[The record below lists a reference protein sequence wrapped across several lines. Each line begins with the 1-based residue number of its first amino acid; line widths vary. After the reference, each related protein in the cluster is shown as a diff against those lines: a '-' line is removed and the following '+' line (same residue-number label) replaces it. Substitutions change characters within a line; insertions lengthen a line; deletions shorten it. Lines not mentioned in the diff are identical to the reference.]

1 MKDLDLSLVN
11 KTREAG
17 MAKNRSVSFNGV
29 SVMVD
34 AIMNV
39 YHSISKDKQSEL
51 NAAVDNQN
59 IESIRSLL

>member
-1 MKDLDLSLVN
+1 MKDLEINLVN

-17 MAKNRSVSFNGV
+17 LAKNRSVSFNGV

-39 YHSISKDKQSEL
+39 YKSISNKKSELSNAVDTNNIHSI
-51 NAAVDNQN
+51 
-59 IESIRSLL
+59 R

>member
-1 MKDLDLSLVN
+1 MQDIEKNLVN

-17 MAKNRSVSFNGV
+17 LSKNRSVSFNGV

-39 YHSISKDKQSEL
+39 YHSISKDNKSDL
-51 NAAVDNQN
+51 STAVDNNN
-59 IESIRSLL
+59 IDSIR